1 MYLLT
6 YHGQV
11 QGFSAD
17 SSKISNFLTDMFSGI
32 QSTWQQSSR
41 SDYWKRNYPTVESY
55 LSREFLSIRI
65 YDVPDSFYM
74 KRGSSIAALLG
85 TAGVAEVTSE
95 WFSFEEEEITV
106 GYDIKAT
113 VTKKGLKSSGK
124 VVTVN
129 HEVGGSQI
137 LETSQVKELLD
148 KLTRVNVS
156 VPGWGKMSLA
166 PDSLS
171 DYERVPRINK
181 IAVLKFKEEE
191 VL

>member
-6 YHGQV
+6 YHGSV
-11 QGFSAD
+11 QGFSTD
-17 SSKISNFLTDMFSGI
+17 SSKISNFLTDIFSGA
-32 QSTWQQSSR
+32 QSLWQQNSAR
-41 SDYWKRNYPTVESY
+41 NAYWKSNYPTVDSY

-74 KRGSSIAALLG
+74 KNGSHALAKTPG
-85 TAGVAEVTSE
+85 IAEVTSE
-95 WFSFEEEEITV
+95 WFGFEEKEVTV

-113 VTKKGLKSSGK
+113 VTKKGLKSTGK